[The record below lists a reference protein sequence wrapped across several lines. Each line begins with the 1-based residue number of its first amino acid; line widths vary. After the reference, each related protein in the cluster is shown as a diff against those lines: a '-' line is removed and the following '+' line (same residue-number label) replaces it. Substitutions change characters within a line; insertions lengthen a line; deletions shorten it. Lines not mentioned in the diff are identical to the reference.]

1 MFNNIAS
8 VAECKKRD
16 VEGHFMTFNTI
27 GIVSGEF
34 VYFQSR
40 GFAPCKVLASTL
52 TISGQERGVMW
63 QMSSWTL
70 SLLNTTNVSAVS
82 CRCTVNGMHLNQ
94 FRKSELTKRTVQKN
108 HCC

>member
-34 VYFQSR
+34 VCFQSR
-40 GFAPCKVLASTL
+40 GFAPCKVLASKL
-52 TISGQERGVMW
+52 TISGQEGGVMW
-63 QMSSWTL
+63 HM

-94 FRKSELTKRTVQKN
+94 FRKSELTKRTVQKITVAN
-108 HCC
+108 SLW